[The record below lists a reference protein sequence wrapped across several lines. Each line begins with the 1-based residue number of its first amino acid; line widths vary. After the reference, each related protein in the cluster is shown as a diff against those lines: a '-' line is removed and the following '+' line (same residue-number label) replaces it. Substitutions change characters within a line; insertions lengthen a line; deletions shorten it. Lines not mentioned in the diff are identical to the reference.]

1 MRIGRK
7 RTRQE
12 FMQEVPTVDI
22 TTTDTSGS
30 VVAASD
36 AITSD
41 IRAEFD
47 IEVVQRDLN
56 ESADLL
62 KNVYRGFYMNKS
74 KNRFWFDDDRSSRS
88 LC

>member
-1 MRIGRK
+1 
-7 RTRQE
+7 
-12 FMQEVPTVDI
+12 MQEVPTVDI

-47 IEVVQRDLN
+47 IEVVQRDLD

-62 KNVYRGFYMNKS
+62 NNHQALIDCQLLLLFFLFKDCEPSGQF
-74 KNRFWFDDDRSSRS
+74 
-88 LC
+88 